1 MANARTQVKNKK
13 KSNGKY
19 IGRIVV
25 AIISIKHIISG
36 IDSANKAHGER
47 KSKKHTGKTTVMAQ
61 RDYQTLPDDKTAKL
75 ARASA
80 AELSQMLDRFPV
92 SKQSQIKIEIDG
104 QDLILPVQALVLL
117 RNLLDELA
125 RGNAVTIVPLHA
137 ELTTQQAADILNVSR
152 PYLINLLERGELPFT
167 KVGTHR
173 RIEFK
178 ALMAYKNIVKKRS
191 SSAMD
196 ELVQIAQETNLGY

>member
-1 MANARTQVKNKK
+1 MAKENPKR
-13 KSNGKY
+13 
-19 IGRIVV
+19 
-25 AIISIKHIISG
+25 
-36 IDSANKAHGER
+36 
-47 KSKKHTGKTTVMAQ
+47 HTGKSTVLAQ

-80 AELSQMLDRFPV
+80 AELSQMLDRLPV
-92 SKQSQIKIEIDG
+92 SKQSHFKIEIDG

-125 RGNAVTIVPLHA
+125 RGNSVTIVPLHA

-152 PYLINLLERGELPFT
+152 PYLIKLLERGELQFT

-173 RIEFK
+173 RIQFK
-178 ALMAYKNIVKKRS
+178 DLMAYKNIVKKRS